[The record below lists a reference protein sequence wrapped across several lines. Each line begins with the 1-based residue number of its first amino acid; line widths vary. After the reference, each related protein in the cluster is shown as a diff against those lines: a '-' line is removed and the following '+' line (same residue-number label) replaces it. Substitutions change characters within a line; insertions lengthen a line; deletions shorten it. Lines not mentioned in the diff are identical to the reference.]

1 MKTTQPE
8 TREDLRKKHEKIG
21 MKQTKG
27 RKRGRRDDDEL
38 ICGLDPSVKFSR
50 SLTHTQT

>member
-8 TREDLRKKHEKIG
+8 TREDLRKKHEKME

-27 RKRGRRDDDEL
+27 RTVRRVKEDE
-38 ICGLDPSVKFSR
+38 G
-50 SLTHTQT
+50 TMT